1 MLLELYLFVFIL
13 LKEDNVNNCND
24 FNDWMLCY
32 YNDGYYNDWWVNV
45 ELL

>member
-1 MLLELYLFVFIL
+1 MYLFVFIL
-13 LKEDNVNNCND
+13 LKEDNVNNCNG
-24 FNDWMLCY
+24 FKDWMLGY